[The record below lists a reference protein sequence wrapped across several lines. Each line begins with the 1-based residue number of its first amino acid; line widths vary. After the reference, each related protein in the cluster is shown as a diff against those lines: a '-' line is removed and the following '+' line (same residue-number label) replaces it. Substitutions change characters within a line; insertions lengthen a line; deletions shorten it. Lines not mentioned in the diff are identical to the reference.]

1 MKKYFL
7 SNKSMFALF
16 LFTSMIGALSVV
28 FMAYIINLLVQS
40 IVELNLQ
47 KLIVASVYTFIYIFI
62 DSFLDYYVEI
72 VNERLSQRMIH
83 HLRTDITLK
92 IQQTKLEDL
101 EEINQEYY
109 ANLLTNDLE
118 IVERDYIKELLSMY
132 NDVWTFLF
140 GLVSAMAI
148 QPYFTVIMIGMSLL
162 PLIIPKISNRILG
175 KVTLSVSD
183 AQAEYL
189 AGINDF
195 LKGMK
200 VLRLYQ
206 AFSKYQKLLDAKSEQ
221 LEKSHVNHT
230 HVTRSIYALSYGVRE
245 AMSLL
250 TWIVGGLFI
259 IQGSLAF
266 STFFTIKQL
275 INYVSYPIQG
285 FTQSYTEYL
294 SAKAVVTKVLTFI
307 ESDEIM
313 ERSMDEKQGFLQEIV
328 LSDVTIKNQED
339 TMLENVNLN
348 FERNKKYLIVGESG
362 GGKTTLIKTIMGLH
376 NNYTGEIT
384 YKHSMGSS
392 LSVEEV
398 FQHYLS
404 YVSQD
409 TTLFSQLTIKENM
422 TLLTDVD
429 AHAFETA
436 LTKAGLDG
444 WNSGETDRL
453 NQLLSFDQLVSGG
466 EKKRIDLVRLFL
478 QNRGV
483 WILDEPS
490 NGLDVKLREQ
500 VEKNILSVHDDK
512 ILIYISHIYDKQT
525 LAYFDEVIV
534 VQNKHIQ
541 KYSISEYQQIYTM
554 SFSLDDKF

>member
-7 SNKSMFALF
+7 SNKSMCALF
-16 LFTSMIGALSVV
+16 LFISMIGALSVV

-47 KLIVASVYTFIYIFI
+47 KLIIASVYTLIYIFI

-83 HLRTDITLK
+83 QLRTDITVKL
-92 IQQTKLEDL
+92 QQTKLGDL

-109 ANLLTNDLE
+109 TNMLTNDLE

-132 NDVWTFLF
+132 NDVWTFIF

-162 PLIIPKISNRILG
+162 PLIIPKISNRILE

-200 VLRLYQ
+200 VLKLYQ
-206 AFSKYQKLLDAKSEQ
+206 AFSKYQKLLDVKSKQ
-221 LEKSHVNHT
+221 LEKTHVNHT

-250 TWIVGGLFI
+250 TWIVGGVFI

-294 SAKAVVTKVLTFI
+294 SAKAVVNKILTFI
-307 ESDEIM
+307 ESEVVA
-313 ERSMDEKQGFLQEIV
+313 ENSTVGTVEKQGFLEEII
-328 LSDVTIKNQED
+328 LSDVTIKNQGE
-339 TMLENVNLN
+339 TILENVNLN
-348 FERNKKYLIVGESG
+348 FERHKKYLIVGESG
-362 GGKTTLIKTIMGLH
+362 GGKTTLIKMIMGLH
-376 NNYTGEIT
+376 NNYTGRIT
-384 YKHSMGSS
+384 YKNSMGNY
-392 LSVEEV
+392 LAVEEV
-398 FQHYLS
+398 FQHHLS

-422 TLLTDVD
+422 TLLNEYTIDT
-429 AHAFETA
+429 FEIA
-436 LTKAGLDG
+436 LGKAGLNG
-444 WNSGETDRL
+444 WNSAETDRL

-478 QNRGV
+478 QNRGL

-500 VEKNILSVHDDK
+500 VEKNILSIHDDK
-512 ILIYISHIYDKQT
+512 VLIYISHIYDKQT
-525 LAYFDEVIV
+525 LAYFDEVV
-534 VQNKHIQ
+534 TVQNKSVQ
-541 KYSISEYQQIYTM
+541 KYSVSEYQKLINFK
-554 SFSLDDKF
+554 S

>member
-7 SNKSMFALF
+7 SNKSMCALF
-16 LFTSMIGALSVV
+16 LFISMIGALSVV

-47 KLIVASVYTFIYIFI
+47 KLIIASVYTLIYIFI

-83 HLRTDITLK
+83 QLRTDITVKL
-92 IQQTKLEDL
+92 QQTKLGDL

-109 ANLLTNDLE
+109 TNMLTNDLE

-132 NDVWTFLF
+132 NDVWTFIF

-162 PLIIPKISNRILG
+162 PLIIPKISNRILE

-200 VLRLYQ
+200 VLKLYQ
-206 AFSKYQKLLDAKSEQ
+206 AFSKYQKLLDVKSKQ
-221 LEKSHVNHT
+221 LEKTHVNHT

-250 TWIVGGLFI
+250 TWIVGGVFI

-294 SAKAVVTKVLTFI
+294 SAKSVVNKILTFI
-307 ESDEIM
+307 ESEVVA
-313 ERSMDEKQGFLQEIV
+313 ENSTVGTVEKQGFLEEII
-328 LSDVTIKNQED
+328 LSDVTIKNQGE
-339 TMLENVNLN
+339 TILENVNLN
-348 FERNKKYLIVGESG
+348 FERHKKYLIVGESG
-362 GGKTTLIKTIMGLH
+362 GGKTTLIKMIMGLH
-376 NNYTGEIT
+376 NNYTGRIT
-384 YKHSMGSS
+384 YKNSMGNY
-392 LSVEEV
+392 LAVEEV
-398 FQHYLS
+398 FQHHLS

-422 TLLTDVD
+422 TLLNEYTIDT
-429 AHAFETA
+429 FEIA
-436 LTKAGLDG
+436 LGKAGLNG
-444 WNSGETDRL
+444 WNSAETDRL

-478 QNRGV
+478 QNRGL

-500 VEKNILSVHDDK
+500 VEKNILSIHDDK
-512 ILIYISHIYDKQT
+512 VLIYISHIYDKQT
-525 LAYFDEVIV
+525 LAYFDEVV
-534 VQNKHIQ
+534 TVQNKSVQ
-541 KYSISEYQQIYTM
+541 KYSVSEYQKLINFK
-554 SFSLDDKF
+554 S

>member
-7 SNKSMFALF
+7 SNKSMCALF
-16 LFTSMIGALSVV
+16 LFISMIGALSVV

-47 KLIVASVYTFIYIFI
+47 KLIIASVYTLIYIFI

-83 HLRTDITLK
+83 QLRTDITVKL
-92 IQQTKLEDL
+92 QQTKLGDL

-109 ANLLTNDLE
+109 TNMLTNDLE

-132 NDVWTFLF
+132 NDVWTFIF

-162 PLIIPKISNRILG
+162 PLIIPKISNRILE

-200 VLRLYQ
+200 VLKLYQ
-206 AFSKYQKLLDAKSEQ
+206 AFSKYQKILDVKSKQ
-221 LEKSHVNHT
+221 LEKTHVNHT

-294 SAKAVVTKVLTFI
+294 SAKSVVNKILTFI
-307 ESDEIM
+307 ETDVVEEYSINGTVEKKGLLEEI
-313 ERSMDEKQGFLQEIV
+313 I
-328 LSDVTIKNQED
+328 LSDVTIKNQGE
-339 TMLENVNLN
+339 TILENVNLN
-348 FERNKKYLIVGESG
+348 FERYKKYLIVGESG
-362 GGKTTLIKTIMGLH
+362 GGKTTLIKMIMGLH
-376 NNYTGEIT
+376 NNYTGGIT
-384 YKHSMGSS
+384 YKNSMGNY
-392 LSVEEV
+392 LTVEEV

-422 TLLTDVD
+422 TLLNEYTIDKL
-429 AHAFETA
+429 ETA
-436 LTKAGLDG
+436 LKKAGLNG
-444 WNSGETDRL
+444 WNSAETDRL
-453 NQLLSFDQLVSGG
+453 NQLLSFDQMVSGG

-478 QNRGV
+478 QNRGL

-500 VEKNILSVHDDK
+500 VEKNILSIHDDK
-512 ILIYISHIYDKQT
+512 VLIYISHIYDKQT
-525 LAYFDEVIV
+525 LAYFDEVV
-534 VQNKHIQ
+534 TVQNKSVQ
-541 KYSISEYQQIYTM
+541 KYSVSEYQKLINLK
-554 SFSLDDKF
+554 S

>member
-7 SNKSMFALF
+7 SNKSMCALF
-16 LFTSMIGALSVV
+16 LFISMIGALSVV

-47 KLIVASVYTFIYIFI
+47 KLIIASVYTLIYIFI

-83 HLRTDITLK
+83 QLRTDITVKL
-92 IQQTKLEDL
+92 QQTKLGDL

-109 ANLLTNDLE
+109 TNMLTNDLE

-132 NDVWTFLF
+132 NDVWTFIF

-162 PLIIPKISNRILG
+162 PLIIPKISNRILE

-200 VLRLYQ
+200 VLKLYQ
-206 AFSKYQKLLDAKSEQ
+206 AFSKYQKLLDVKSKQ
-221 LEKSHVNHT
+221 LEKTHVNHT

-250 TWIVGGLFI
+250 TWIVGGVFI

-294 SAKAVVTKVLTFI
+294 SAKAVVNKILTFI
-307 ESDEIM
+307 ESEVVA
-313 ERSMDEKQGFLQEIV
+313 ENSTVGAVEKQGFLEEII
-328 LSDVTIKNQED
+328 LSDVTIKNQGE
-339 TMLENVNLN
+339 TILENVNLN
-348 FERNKKYLIVGESG
+348 FERHKKYLIVGESG
-362 GGKTTLIKTIMGLH
+362 GGKTTLIKMIMGLH
-376 NNYTGEIT
+376 NNYTGRIT
-384 YKHSMGSS
+384 YKNSMGNY
-392 LSVEEV
+392 LAVEEV
-398 FQHYLS
+398 FQHHLS

-422 TLLTDVD
+422 TLLNEYTIDT
-429 AHAFETA
+429 FEIA
-436 LTKAGLDG
+436 LGKAGLNG
-444 WNSGETDRL
+444 WNSAETDRL

-478 QNRGV
+478 QNRGL

-500 VEKNILSVHDDK
+500 VEKNILSIHDDK
-512 ILIYISHIYDKQT
+512 VLIYISHIYDKQT
-525 LAYFDEVIV
+525 LAYFDEVV
-534 VQNKHIQ
+534 TVQNKSVQ
-541 KYSISEYQQIYTM
+541 KYSVSEYQKLINFK
-554 SFSLDDKF
+554 S

>member
-7 SNKSMFALF
+7 SNKSMCALF
-16 LFTSMIGALSVV
+16 LFISMIGALSVV

-47 KLIVASVYTFIYIFI
+47 KLIIASVYTLIYIFI

-83 HLRTDITLK
+83 QLRTDITVKL
-92 IQQTKLEDL
+92 QQTKLGDL

-109 ANLLTNDLE
+109 TNMLTNDLE

-132 NDVWTFLF
+132 NDVWTFIF

-162 PLIIPKISNRILG
+162 PLIIPKISNRILE

-200 VLRLYQ
+200 VLKLYQ
-206 AFSKYQKLLDAKSEQ
+206 AFSKYQKLLDVKSKQ
-221 LEKSHVNHT
+221 LEKTHVNHT

-294 SAKAVVTKVLTFI
+294 SAKSVVNKILTFI
-307 ESDEIM
+307 ETDVAEEYSINGTVEKKGLLEEI
-313 ERSMDEKQGFLQEIV
+313 I
-328 LSDVTIKNQED
+328 LSDVTIKNQGE
-339 TMLENVNLN
+339 TILENVNLN
-348 FERNKKYLIVGESG
+348 FERYKKYLIVGESG
-362 GGKTTLIKTIMGLH
+362 GGKTTLIKMIMGLH
-376 NNYTGEIT
+376 NNYTGGIT
-384 YKHSMGSS
+384 YKNSMGNY
-392 LSVEEV
+392 LTVEEV

-409 TTLFSQLTIKENM
+409 TTLFSQLTIKENL
-422 TLLTDVD
+422 TLLNEYTIDKL
-429 AHAFETA
+429 ETA
-436 LTKAGLDG
+436 LKKAGLNG
-444 WNSGETDRL
+444 WNSAETDRL
-453 NQLLSFDQLVSGG
+453 NQLLSFDQMVSGG

-478 QNRGV
+478 QNRGL

-500 VEKNILSVHDDK
+500 VEKNILSIHDDK
-512 ILIYISHIYDKQT
+512 VLIYISHIYDKQT
-525 LAYFDEVIV
+525 LAYFDEVV
-534 VQNKHIQ
+534 TVQNKSVQ
-541 KYSISEYQQIYTM
+541 KYSVSEYQKLINLK
-554 SFSLDDKF
+554 S

>member
-7 SNKSMFALF
+7 SNKSMCALF
-16 LFTSMIGALSVV
+16 LFISMIGALSVV

-47 KLIVASVYTFIYIFI
+47 KLIIASVYTLIYIFI

-83 HLRTDITLK
+83 QLRTDITVKL
-92 IQQTKLEDL
+92 QQTKLGDL

-109 ANLLTNDLE
+109 TNMLTNDLE

-132 NDVWTFLF
+132 NDVWTFIF

-162 PLIIPKISNRILG
+162 PLIIPKISNRILE

-200 VLRLYQ
+200 VLKLYQ
-206 AFSKYQKLLDAKSEQ
+206 AFSKYQKLLDVKSKQ
-221 LEKSHVNHT
+221 LEKTHVNHT

-294 SAKAVVTKVLTFI
+294 SAKSVVNKILTFI
-307 ESDEIM
+307 ETDVVEEYSINGTVEKKGLLEEI
-313 ERSMDEKQGFLQEIV
+313 I
-328 LSDVTIKNQED
+328 LSDVTIKNQGE
-339 TMLENVNLN
+339 TILENVNLN
-348 FERNKKYLIVGESG
+348 FERHKKYLIVGESG
-362 GGKTTLIKTIMGLH
+362 GGKTTLIKMIMGLH
-376 NNYTGEIT
+376 NNYTGGIT
-384 YKHSMGSS
+384 YKNSMGNY
-392 LSVEEV
+392 LTVEEV

-409 TTLFSQLTIKENM
+409 TTLFSQLTIKENL
-422 TLLTDVD
+422 TLLNEYTIDKL
-429 AHAFETA
+429 ETA
-436 LTKAGLDG
+436 LKKAGLNG
-444 WNSGETDRL
+444 WNSAETDRL
-453 NQLLSFDQLVSGG
+453 NQLLSFDQMVSGG

-478 QNRGV
+478 QNRGL

-500 VEKNILSVHDDK
+500 VEKNILSIHDDK
-512 ILIYISHIYDKQT
+512 VLIYISHIYDKQT
-525 LAYFDEVIV
+525 LAYFDEVV
-534 VQNKHIQ
+534 TVQNKSVQ
-541 KYSISEYQQIYTM
+541 KYSVSEYQKLINLK
-554 SFSLDDKF
+554 S

>member
-7 SNKSMFALF
+7 SNKSMCALF
-16 LFTSMIGALSVV
+16 LFISMIGALSVV

-47 KLIVASVYTFIYIFI
+47 KLIIASVYTLIYIFI

-83 HLRTDITLK
+83 QLRTDITVKL
-92 IQQTKLEDL
+92 QQTKLGDL

-109 ANLLTNDLE
+109 TNMLTNDLE

-132 NDVWTFLF
+132 NDVWTFIF

-189 AGINDF
+189 SGINDF

-200 VLRLYQ
+200 VLKLYQ
-206 AFSKYQKLLDAKSEQ
+206 AFSKYQKLLDVKSKQ
-221 LEKSHVNHT
+221 LEKTHVNHT

-294 SAKAVVTKVLTFI
+294 SAKAVVNKILTFI
-307 ESDEIM
+307 ESEVVA
-313 ERSMDEKQGFLQEIV
+313 ENSTVGTVEKQGFLEEII
-328 LSDVTIKNQED
+328 LSDVTIKNQGE
-339 TMLENVNLN
+339 TILENVNLN
-348 FERNKKYLIVGESG
+348 FERHKKYLIVGESG
-362 GGKTTLIKTIMGLH
+362 GGKTTLIKMIMGLH
-376 NNYTGEIT
+376 NNYTGRIT
-384 YKHSMGSS
+384 YKNSMGNY
-392 LSVEEV
+392 LAVEEV
-398 FQHYLS
+398 FQHHLS

-422 TLLTDVD
+422 TLLNEYTIDT
-429 AHAFETA
+429 FEIA
-436 LTKAGLDG
+436 LGKAGLNG
-444 WNSGETDRL
+444 WNSTETDRL

-478 QNRGV
+478 QNRGL

-500 VEKNILSVHDDK
+500 VEKNILSIHDDK
-512 ILIYISHIYDKQT
+512 VLIYISHIYDKQT
-525 LAYFDEVIV
+525 LAYFDEVV
-534 VQNKHIQ
+534 TVQNKSVQ
-541 KYSISEYQQIYTM
+541 KYSVSEYQKLINFK
-554 SFSLDDKF
+554 S